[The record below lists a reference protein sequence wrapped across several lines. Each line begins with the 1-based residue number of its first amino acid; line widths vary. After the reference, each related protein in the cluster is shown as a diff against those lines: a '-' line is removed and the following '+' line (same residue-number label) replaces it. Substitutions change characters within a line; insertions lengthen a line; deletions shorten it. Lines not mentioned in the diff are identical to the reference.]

1 MNLQRMLRPKSI
13 AVIGISLSNDRHP
26 ANIIFS
32 KNNFRHP
39 VDVYPVNPRGGLFHG
54 KKVYK
59 NMSEIPGPV
68 DLAVIS
74 ARAEYCPGILQ
85 ECIKCNAGGAAV
97 ISGGFAETGNPELQ
111 EAMVRMAEEAD
122 FPFIGP
128 NCLGLYVPE
137 VADTFFLPSERIV
150 KPGKGNVAVVS
161 QSGGILVDQMVK
173 FAGEG
178 VGLSL
183 GLSIGNKAF
192 IGEIEL
198 LNYLIQDEDTKVITF
213 YIEGF
218 GKNEGRDFMIAAGKS
233 PKPVIVLKSGK
244 SEGGSRAVT
253 SHTASI
259 GGNYKIFSDIA
270 IQHGVIEAKNEQ
282 ELISFCESLS
292 CFQQSIKGNIG
303 IITGSGGHGAMA
315 VDFCDERGLSV
326 AEFDK
331 NCQEE
336 LRSALSPSI
345 GQIASLGNPLDLTG
359 SATDEDF
366 INMAEALSRQPDID
380 CIMLLLLPYLPGIT
394 LDLGARLGQVYEN
407 EGKPMIAYVPHV
419 ERYRMLIE
427 GFEQSKV
434 PVSPSIEGAVLMA
447 EAMKRCKP
455 GVCEPLMA

>member
-1 MNLQRMLRPKSI
+1 MNLQRMLRPDSI

-26 ANIIFS
+26 ANIIFT
-32 KNNFRHP
+32 KNHFREP
-39 VDVYPVNPRGGLFHG
+39 VRVYPVNPKGGKFHG
-54 KKVYK
+54 VDVYTGI
-59 NMSEIPGPV
+59 SDIPEPV

-74 ARAEYCPGILQ
+74 ARAEYCPEILK
-85 ECIKCNAGGAAV
+85 ECINSNTGGAAI
-97 ISGGFAETGNPELQ
+97 ISGGFAETGNRDLQ
-111 EAMVRMAEEAD
+111 NTMVKMAQEAD

-128 NCLGLYVPE
+128 NCLGLYIPDVI
-137 VADTFFLPSERIV
+137 DTFFLPSERIV
-150 KPGKGNVAVVS
+150 KPSKGNVAIVS

-178 VGLSL
+178 IGISL
-183 GLSIGNKAF
+183 GLSIGNKAI
-192 IGEIEL
+192 IGELEL
-198 LNYLIQDEDTKVITF
+198 LNYLIRDRDTEVITY

-218 GKNEGRDFMIAAGKS
+218 GKNEGRDFMIAAGRS
-233 PKPVIVLKSGK
+233 PKPVVVLKAGK
-244 SEGGSRAVT
+244 SAGGSRAVT

-259 GGNYKIFSDIA
+259 GGDYKIFSDIA
-270 IQHGVIEAKNEQ
+270 EQHGVIEAKNEQ
-282 ELISFCESLS
+282 ELISFCEALS
-292 CFQQSIKGNIG
+292 CFRNSIKGKIG

-326 AEFDK
+326 TEFSSSY
-331 NCQEE
+331 QEE
-336 LRSALSPSI
+336 LRTRLSPSI
-345 GQIASLGNPLDLTG
+345 GKIASLGNPLDLTG

-366 INMAEALSRQPDID
+366 IHMTEALCQQPEID
-380 CIMLLLLPYLPGIT
+380 CILLLLLPYLPGIT

-407 EGKPMIAYVPHV
+407 EGKPMIAYIPHV

-455 GVCEPLMA
+455 C

>member
-1 MNLQRMLRPKSI
+1 MNLKRMLRPKSI
-13 AVIGISLSNDRHP
+13 AVVGISLSNDRHP
-26 ANIIFS
+26 ANIIFT
-32 KNNFRHP
+32 KNHFRNP
-39 VDVYPVNPRGGLFHG
+39 VKVYPVNPKGGKFHG
-54 KKVYK
+54 ERVYTDIT
-59 NMSEIPGPV
+59 EIPEAV

-74 ARAEYCPGILQ
+74 ARAEFCPEILK
-85 ECIKCNAGGAAV
+85 ECINANAGGAAV
-97 ISGGFAETGNPELQ
+97 ISGGFAETGNPDLQ
-111 EAMVRMAEEAD
+111 NTMAQLAKEAE

-150 KPGKGNVAVVS
+150 KPSKGNVAIVS

-173 FAGEG
+173 FSGEG
-178 VGLSL
+178 VGISL
-183 GLSIGNKAF
+183 GLSIGNKAV
-192 IGEIEL
+192 IGEMAL
-198 LNYLIQDEDTKVITF
+198 LNYLIQDRNTEVITF

-218 GKNEGRDFMIAAGKS
+218 GNNEGREFMIAAGKS
-233 PKPVIVLKSGK
+233 PKPVVVLKAGK
-244 SEGGSRAVT
+244 SVGGSRAVT

-270 IQHGVIEAKNEQ
+270 TQYGVIEAKNEQ

-292 CFQQSIKGNIG
+292 CFKKSIEGRMG

-326 AEFDK
+326 FEF
-331 NCQEE
+331 NSNYQEE
-336 LRSALSPSI
+336 LRAKLSSSI
-345 GQIASLGNPLDLTG
+345 NRIASLGNPLDLTG
-359 SATDEDF
+359 SATDDDF
-366 INMAEALSRQPDID
+366 IHMAEALSRQADID
-380 CIMLLLLPYLPGIT
+380 CILLLLLPYLPGIT

-447 EAMKRCKP
+447 EAMKKCRIC
-455 GVCEPLMA
+455 

>member
-1 MNLQRMLRPKSI
+1 MNLQHMLRPKNI
-13 AVIGISLSNDRHP
+13 AVVGISLSNDRHP
-26 ANIIFS
+26 ANIIFT
-32 KNNFRHP
+32 KNHFRNP
-39 VDVYPVNPRGGLFHG
+39 VKVYAVNPRGGIFHG
-54 KKVYK
+54 QRVYTSI
-59 NMSEIPGPV
+59 SEIPEPV

-74 ARAEYCPGILQ
+74 ARAEFCPNILK
-85 ECIKCNAGGAAV
+85 ECIESGVGGAAV
-97 ISGGFAETGNPELQ
+97 ISGGFAETGNLELQ
-111 EAMVRMAEEAD
+111 NTMADMAEEAD

-128 NCLGLYVPE
+128 NCLGLYIPE

-150 KPGKGNVAVVS
+150 KPSKGNVAIVS

-178 VGLSL
+178 IGISL
-183 GLSIGNKAF
+183 GLSIGNKAV

-198 LNYLIQDEDTKVITF
+198 LKYLIQDKNTEVITF
-213 YIEGF
+213 YIEGL
-218 GKNEGRDFMIAAGKS
+218 GNYEGREFMIAAGKS
-233 PKPVIVLKSGK
+233 PKPVVVMKAGK
-244 SEGGSRAVT
+244 SAGGSRAVT

-270 IQHGVIEAKNEQ
+270 LQHGVIEAKNEQ

-292 CFQQSIKGNIG
+292 CFKKSIKGRLG

-326 AEFDK
+326 AEFSR
-331 NCQEE
+331 NYQEE
-336 LRSALSPSI
+336 LRAKLSPSI
-345 GQIASLGNPLDLTG
+345 SQIASLGNPLDLTG
-359 SATDEDF
+359 SASDEDF
-366 INMAEALSRQPDID
+366 IHIAESLSRQTDVD
-380 CIMLLLLPYLPGIT
+380 CILLLLLPYLPGIT

-447 EAMKRCKP
+447 EAMKRCKT
-455 GVCEPLMA
+455 CKLI

>member
-13 AVIGISLSNDRHP
+13 AVVGISLNNDRHP
-26 ANIIFS
+26 ANIIFT
-32 KNNFRHP
+32 KNHFRNP
-39 VDVYPVNPRGGLFHG
+39 VKVFPVNPRGGKFHG
-54 KKVYK
+54 KEVYTGI
-59 NMSEIPGPV
+59 SEIPEPV

-74 ARAEYCPGILQ
+74 ARAEFCPDILK
-85 ECIKCNAGGAAV
+85 ECINSGAGGAAV
-97 ISGGFAETGNPELQ
+97 ISGGFAETGNQDLQ
-111 EAMVRMAEEAD
+111 STMVQMAEEAE

-137 VADTFFLPSERIV
+137 VVDTFFLPSERIV
-150 KPGKGNVAVVS
+150 KPSKGNVAIVS

-178 VGLSL
+178 VGISL
-183 GLSIGNKAF
+183 GLSIGNKAV
-192 IGEIEL
+192 IGEMEL
-198 LNYLIQDEDTKVITF
+198 LRYLIRDENTEVITF

-218 GKNEGRDFMIAAGKS
+218 GNNEGREFMLAAGRS
-233 PKPVIVLKSGK
+233 PKPVVVLKAGK
-244 SEGGSRAVT
+244 SAGGSRAVT
-253 SHTASI
+253 SHTASM

-270 IQHGVIEAKNEQ
+270 LQHGIIEAKNEQ

-292 CFQQSIKGNIG
+292 CFRKSIKGRMG

-326 AEFDK
+326 AEFNADY
-331 NCQEE
+331 QEE
-336 LRSALSPSI
+336 LRANLSPSI

-359 SATDEDF
+359 SATDDDF
-366 INMAEALSRQPDID
+366 IHMAEALSRQEDVD
-380 CIMLLLLPYLPGIT
+380 CILLLLLPYLPGIT

-447 EAMKRCKP
+447 EAMKRCRP
-455 GVCEPLMA
+455 C

>member
-1 MNLQRMLRPKSI
+1 MLRPKSI
-13 AVIGISLSNDRHP
+13 AVVGISLSNDRHP
-26 ANIIFS
+26 ANIIFT
-32 KNNFRHP
+32 KNHFRNP
-39 VDVYPVNPRGGLFHG
+39 VKVYPVNPKGGKFHG
-54 KKVYK
+54 ERVYTDIT
-59 NMSEIPGPV
+59 EIPEAV

-74 ARAEYCPGILQ
+74 ARAEFCPEILK
-85 ECIKCNAGGAAV
+85 ECINANAGGAAV
-97 ISGGFAETGNPELQ
+97 ISGGFAETGNPDLQ
-111 EAMVRMAEEAD
+111 NTMAQLAKEAE

-150 KPGKGNVAVVS
+150 KPSKGNVAIVS

-173 FAGEG
+173 FSGEG
-178 VGLSL
+178 VGISL
-183 GLSIGNKAF
+183 GLSIGNKAV
-192 IGEIEL
+192 IGEMAL
-198 LNYLIQDEDTKVITF
+198 LNYLIQDRNTEVITF

-218 GKNEGRDFMIAAGKS
+218 GNNEGREFMIAAGKS
-233 PKPVIVLKSGK
+233 PKPVVVLKAGK
-244 SEGGSRAVT
+244 SVGGSRAVT

-270 IQHGVIEAKNEQ
+270 TQYGVIEAKNEQ

-292 CFQQSIKGNIG
+292 CFKKSIEGRMG

-326 AEFDK
+326 FEF
-331 NCQEE
+331 NSNYQEE
-336 LRSALSPSI
+336 LRAKLSSSI
-345 GQIASLGNPLDLTG
+345 NRIASLGNPLDLTG
-359 SATDEDF
+359 SATDDDF
-366 INMAEALSRQPDID
+366 IHMAEALSRQADID
-380 CIMLLLLPYLPGIT
+380 CILLLLLPYLPGIT

-447 EAMKRCKP
+447 EAMKKCRIC
-455 GVCEPLMA
+455 

>member
-26 ANIIFS
+26 ANIIFT
-32 KNNFRHP
+32 KNHFRQP
-39 VDVYPVNPRGGLFHG
+39 VKVYPVNPRGGSFHG
-54 KKVYK
+54 VTVYK
-59 NMSEIPGPV
+59 SISEIPESV

-74 ARAEYCPGILQ
+74 ARAEFCPDILK
-85 ECIKCNAGGAAV
+85 ECIDSNAGGAAV
-97 ISGGFAETGNPELQ
+97 ISGGFAETGNTDLQ
-111 EAMVRMAEEAD
+111 NRIAGMAREAD

-128 NCLGLYVPE
+128 NCLGLYIPDVL
-137 VADTFFLPSERIV
+137 DTFFLPSERIV
-150 KPGKGNVAVVS
+150 KPPKGNVAIVS

-178 VGLSL
+178 VGISL
-183 GLSIGNKAF
+183 GLSIGNKAV
-192 IGEIEL
+192 IDEIEL
-198 LNYLIQDEDTKVITF
+198 LNYLIQDRDTDVITF
-213 YIEGF
+213 YIEGL
-218 GKNEGRDFMIAAGKS
+218 GNMEGRDFMIAAGKS
-233 PKPVIVLKSGK
+233 PKPVVVLKAGK
-244 SEGGSRAVT
+244 SAGGSRAIT

-270 IQHGVIEAKNEQ
+270 LQHGVIEAKNEQ
-282 ELISFCESLS
+282 ELISFCEALS
-292 CFQQSIKGNIG
+292 CYRKSIGGKMG

-326 AEFDK
+326 SEFSSGLQD
-331 NCQEE
+331 E
-336 LRSALSPSI
+336 LRSKLSPSI
-345 GQIASLGNPLDLTG
+345 GRIASLGNPLDLTG

-366 INMAEALSRQPDID
+366 IHMAEVLSRQPEVD
-380 CIMLLLLPYLPGIT
+380 CILLLLLPYLPGIT

-407 EGKPMIAYVPHV
+407 EGKPMIAYIPHV

-447 EAMKRCKP
+447 DAMKRCKP
-455 GVCEPLMA
+455 C

>member
-1 MNLQRMLRPKSI
+1 MDLQRMLRPKNI

-26 ANIIFS
+26 ANIIFT
-32 KNNFRHP
+32 KNHFRNP
-39 VDVYPVNPRGGLFHG
+39 VKVFPVNPRGGIFHG
-54 KKVYK
+54 EKVYTSI
-59 NMSEIPGPV
+59 SEIPESV

-74 ARAEYCPGILQ
+74 ARAEFCPDILK
-85 ECIKCNAGGAAV
+85 ECINSKAGGAAV
-97 ISGGFAETGNPELQ
+97 ISGGFAETGNLDLQ
-111 EAMVRMAEEAD
+111 NAMVQMAEQED

-128 NCLGLYVPE
+128 NCLGLYIPD

-150 KPGKGNVAVVS
+150 KPSKGNVAIVS

-178 VGLSL
+178 VGISL
-183 GLSIGNKAF
+183 GLSIGNKAV
-192 IGEIEL
+192 IGELEL
-198 LNYLIQDEDTKVITF
+198 LNYLVQDRNTKVITF

-218 GKNEGRDFMIAAGKS
+218 GNNEGREFMIAAGKS
-233 PKPVIVLKSGK
+233 PKPVVVLKSGK
-244 SEGGSRAVT
+244 SAGGSRAVS

-270 IQHGVIEAKNEQ
+270 KQYGIIEAKNEQ

-292 CFQQSIKGNIG
+292 CFQKSIEGRIG

-326 AEFDK
+326 AEF
-331 NCQEE
+331 NINYQAE
-336 LRSALSPSI
+336 LRAKLSPSI
-345 GQIASLGNPLDLTG
+345 DQIASLGNPLDLTG
-359 SATDEDF
+359 SATDDDF
-366 INMAEALSRQPDID
+366 IYTAEALSRQSDID
-380 CIMLLLLPYLPGIT
+380 CILLLLLPYLPGIT

-447 EAMKRCKP
+447 EAMKRCKQ
-455 GVCEPLMA
+455 CEII